1 MQLIA
6 LLPVIL
12 ALASS
17 ASASSPAHQ
26 PRAVGIISAALDA
39 RTPYVPVQ
47 LQKRQNQQ
55 NQDSDRDRRFDLVFP
70 QVCVADCQRM
80 VDAAG

>member
-1 MQLIA
+1 
-6 LLPVIL
+6 
-12 ALASS
+12 
-17 ASASSPAHQ
+17 
-26 PRAVGIISAALDA
+26 VGIIGAALDA
-39 RTPYVPVQ
+39 RAPYVPVQ
-47 LQKRQNQQ
+47 LQKRQTQNQT